1 MTLTLDELKE
11 LIKGSEFTLS
21 EATKEKPVGIYVNGV
36 CYEVKQENAVK
47 DMGNQQERFNTG
59 LEDYEGNRIFNGDT
73 IGWQEEDGEH
83 EGFVFMYKGMILV
96 SDKANNE
103 TYNLYDLAEESYLVK

>member
-11 LIKGSEFTLS
+11 LIKDSEFTLS
-21 EATKEKPVGIYVNGV
+21 EATKEKPAGIYVNGV
-36 CYEVKQENAVK
+36 RYETKQEKVAK
-47 DMGNQQERFNTG
+47 DVDNQQERFNTG
-59 LEDYEGNRIFNGDT
+59 LEDYEGNQLFNGDT

-83 EGFVFMYKGMILV
+83 EGLVFLSQGMILV